1 MLLDAADRR
10 QAEEEMKGL
19 HGGTQPMYEL
29 TRAIQM

>member
-19 HGGTQPMYEL
+19 QSGTQPMYEL